1 MKNREKSKN
10 TQPEKSKRGKK
21 VEKREKNPAGGKQA
35 GEKVENAEKTQPEKS
50 KRGEKLGKVE
60 KNPTRGKQAG

>member
-1 MKNREKSKN
+1 M
-10 TQPEKSKRGKK
+10 
-21 VEKREKNPAGGKQA
+21 EKREKNPAGGKQA